1 VAQSAVR
8 DDVSRL
14 PGDNGNVCRRMI
26 CVSAM
31 LRPIVVTVFALLEL
45 TDACAGSRPSP
56 YVAPSKHG
64 INKDA
69 MTMQECRDRL
79 AAPANER
86 PPSDD
91 PRIHI
96 DGMCRNML
104 SMDKAFLDSQK
115 AKAASSP
122 SVKKAKTQAGS
133 QPHT

>member
-1 VAQSAVR
+1 
-8 DDVSRL
+8 
-14 PGDNGNVCRRMI
+14 
-26 CVSAM
+26 M
-31 LRPIVVTVFALLEL
+31 LRPLFVTVFALLEL

-56 YVAPSKHG
+56 YVPPSKHG

-91 PRIHI
+91 LRINI

-104 SMDKAFLDSQK
+104 SMDKAFLESEK
-115 AKAASSP
+115 AKAASALPVRKSRP
-122 SVKKAKTQAGS
+122 QASS
-133 QPHT
+133 QPRS

>member
-1 VAQSAVR
+1 MY
-8 DDVSRL
+8 
-14 PGDNGNVCRRMI
+14 P
-26 CVSAM
+26 M
-31 LRPIVVTVFALLEL
+31 LRPIVVAIFALLGV
-45 TDACAGSRPSP
+45 TGANAGPPPSS
-56 YVAPSKHG
+56 YVAPSKQG

-91 PRIHI
+91 PRINI

-104 SMDKAFLDSQK
+104 STDKAFIDAQK
-115 AKAASSP
+115 AKAASTP
-122 SVKKAKTQAGS
+122 AGKKTRPPASS

>member
-1 VAQSAVR
+1 MQW
-8 DDVSRL
+8 
-14 PGDNGNVCRRMI
+14 PT
-26 CVSAM
+26 
-31 LRPIVVTVFALLEL
+31 VVTIVALLGL
-45 TDACAGSRPSP
+45 TGANAGSQPSH

-69 MTMQECRDRL
+69 MTTQECRDRL

-91 PRIHI
+91 PRINI

-115 AKAASSP
+115 AKAASAP
-122 SVKKAKTQAGS
+122 SVKKTKPQAGS